1 LPVDR
6 MSTCAKK
13 RRSFETLK
21 TQIKD
26 KCGRV
31 IDVRVYE
38 AGDFGNLKA
47 MYDAFEPKG
56 LEAGLPPEDSQ
67 TRLKWLRNVTA
78 SLFNILALYEGRVI
92 GHCALDLSCRP
103 SCPEYLIFIEKQFRN
118 CGIGT
123 KLSAIMR
130 GVALEAGCE
139 KIYLTVRTANTRAI
153 KVFKRVGF
161 EFRGNIEIER
171 DMELNLKGFKRKS
184 EKI

>member
-1 LPVDR
+1 MPVDR
-6 MSTCAKK
+6 MSTCAKT
-13 RRSFETLK
+13 RRSFESLN
-21 TQIKD
+21 TQIRD

-31 IDVRVYE
+31 IDVRAYE
-38 AGDFGNLKA
+38 AADFGSLKA

-67 TRLKWLRNVTA
+67 TRLRWLRNVTA

-92 GHCALDLSCRP
+92 GHCALDLSHRP

-123 KLSAIMR
+123 KLSGIIKELAI
-130 GVALEAGCE
+130 EAGCE

-161 EFRGNIEIER
+161 EFRGDIEIER
-171 DMELNLKGFKRKS
+171 DMELNLKGSRRKS
-184 EKI
+184 EKM